1 MEKETNLWDLII
13 KFFTWIGNICK
24 SIWILITKCIRLT
37 YRKWWIVI
45 PMMLICFAIS
55 LYHTRKDNKIY
66 RADAIAVLNGP
77 TIDMVQEAWNQLRYA
92 TSPSIRQEQSL
103 PSLLNLDWGYVN
115 TLRNFESF
123 YVIDMMPDSIA
134 DYVDYNHDFVNN
146 DTLEVIM
153 QNHIALRFRTK
164 QPCNVSIIEDA
175 IMNYLNSIPTFVA
188 AYEAR
193 RTTLERQAKFYHD
206 QVEKLD
212 SLTSTFYFKEGV
224 GYQTQFNRYENSLL
238 IGKREI
244 EIFVEDI
251 ENVIAMEKK
260 VDKEFATC
268 TAPVVLINH
277 FTVCP
282 RAYNGTLRYGVI
294 ALIIGCILGLLIA
307 WPIEKRKELKEWL
320 DEK

>member
-1 MEKETNLWDLII
+1 MEKETNLWDLIVR
-13 KFFTWIGNICK
+13 FFNWIGNLFKMFCE
-24 SIWILITKCIRLT
+24 LLAKCVRLT
-37 YRKWWIVI
+37 FRKWWIVI
-45 PMMLICFAIS
+45 PMMLIFLAMS
-55 LYHTRKDNKIY
+55 LYYTRKDNKIY

-77 TIDMVQEAWNQLRYA
+77 TVDMVQEAWNQLRYA
-92 TSPSIRQEQSL
+92 MSPNVRQEQSL

-115 TLRNFESF
+115 TLRGFESF
-123 YVIDMMPDSIA
+123 YVIDLMPDSIA
-134 DYVDYNHDFVNN
+134 DYVDYNHKFVNN
-146 DTLEVIM
+146 DTLKAIM
-153 QNHIALRFRTK
+153 PNHIALRFRTK

-175 IMNYLNSIPTFVA
+175 IMNYLNSIPTFVS

-193 RTTLERQAKFYHD
+193 KTTIERQEKFYHD

-260 VDKEFATC
+260 VDKEYATC
-268 TAPVVLINH
+268 SAPVVLINH

-282 RAYNGTLRYGVI
+282 KAYNGTLKYGVI
-294 ALIIGCILGLLIA
+294 SLIIGWLIGLLIA
-307 WPIEKRKELKEWL
+307 FPIERRKEIKEWL
-320 DEK
+320 EK